1 MASKSVDEIYN
12 LAVSLTLESK
22 SFDKQMTAI
31 NKVISNSEKAFKT
44 AGKGVENYENTFV
57 GLNNKIEKSETQL
70 ELYRK
75 KLGLQRDELDK
86 TEETLVKQRRGS
98 CENSWRKFKRIYGM
112 GE

>member
-57 GLNNKIEKSETQL
+57 GLNNKIEKL
-70 ELYRK
+70 R
-75 KLGLQRDELDK
+75 
-86 TEETLVKQRRGS
+86 
-98 CENSWRKFKRIYGM
+98 NSIGAISQKI
-112 GE
+112 